1 MHSQSGEA
9 LNAVGPV
16 NEPGENSE
24 FQGDVALENVTVLP
38 TAERA
43 QHLRM
48 LEALLFA
55 APEPLPVTVL
65 AERMPNSADVS
76 GLLAELSEVYRERGV
91 TLVQVAGK
99 WAFRT
104 ADDLSF
110 LMRRDAVEE
119 KRLSRAALETLA
131 IIAYHQPVTRGEIEE
146 VRGVSI
152 SKGTLDTL
160 LDVGWIRMRGRRRTP
175 GRPVT
180 YGITDDFL
188 NHFGLNDV
196 SDLPGVADLKAAGL
210 LDSNLPSDFEIPTPN
225 SSEELDEDED
235 ALDAEDTSDVEDD
248 PLELDEDALD
258 EAFADTAVAPDD
270 DDVNL
275 DRE

>member
-1 MHSQSGEA
+1 MQSQSGEA
-9 LNAVGPV
+9 LNTIGPV
-16 NEPGENSE
+16 SESGANGEL
-24 FQGDVALENVTVLP
+24 QGDVALENVTVLP

-55 APEPLPVTVL
+55 APEPLPVAVL
-65 AERMPNSADVS
+65 AERMPNSADVE
-76 GLLAELSEVYRERGV
+76 GLLVELAEVYRERGV
-91 TLVQVAGK
+91 ILVQVAGK

-131 IIAYHQPVTRGEIEE
+131 IIAYHQPVTRSEIEE

-160 LDVGWIRMRGRRRTP
+160 LEIGWIRMRGRRRTP

-180 YGITDDFL
+180 YGVTEDFL

-225 SSEELDEDED
+225 GSEELDEDED
-235 ALDAEDTSDVEDD
+235 ALDDEDD
-248 PLELDEDALD
+248 PLDLDEEALD
-258 EAFADTAVAPDD
+258 DAFADAARVRDD

>member
-9 LNAVGPV
+9 LNAVGSV
-16 NEPGENSE
+16 NEPGANSE

>member
-1 MHSQSGEA
+1 MHDHSGEA
-9 LNAVGPV
+9 LNTLNPEGSS
-16 NEPGENSE
+16 GETGD
-24 FQGDVALENVTVLP
+24 FQGDMALENVTVLP

-55 APEPLPVTVL
+55 APEPVTTAVL
-65 AERMPNSADVS
+65 AERMPNSADVA
-76 GLLAELSEVYRERGV
+76 GLLAELAEAYRDRGV
-91 TLVQVAGK
+91 NLVQVSGK
-99 WAFRT
+99 WALRT

-119 KRLSRAALETLA
+119 RRLSRAALETLA

-160 LDVGWIRMRGRRRTP
+160 LDIGWIRMRGRRRTP

-180 YGITDDFL
+180 YGITDGFL

-225 SSEELDEDED
+225 NSEDLEEDED
-235 ALDAEDTSDVEDD
+235 ALEAEDDL
-248 PLELDEDALD
+248 LEIDEDALD
-258 EAFADTAVAPDD
+258 EAFAETSTPPGD

-275 DRE
+275 DR